1 MTRLIMV
8 LNDPTTLTAD
18 NTAHL
23 EHTRRLVRTARA
35 AGARQDRATLRAAA
49 EAWVEAE
56 RAAGAW
62 WSGSWTLG
70 ICEFEPAEA
79 GLLLLS
85 GQGLALGAGLARRV
99 LFVDGNPD
107 GSDRVRPLGGVP
119 TEELSNYCLRN
130 LAWQRL
136 LAADWRPVPPLRR
149 GRGLLRGYGQRGY
162 TLAAQVLA
170 AFAAR
175 DPLAVA
181 AAIRAAAALE
191 GSRRFSLLAYA
202 LACQARA
209 LGIDPQLP
217 AYAF

>member
-1 MTRLIMV
+1 MTRLIMP
-8 LNDPTTLTAD
+8 LNEPTMLTVAD
-18 NTAHL
+18 TAHL
-23 EHTRRLVRTARA
+23 ERRARI
-35 AGARQDRATLRAAA
+35 AGARQDRAALRAAA
-49 EAWVEAE
+49 GAWVEAE
-56 RAAGAW
+56 RGTGAW

-99 LFVDGNPD
+99 LFVDANPD
-107 GSDRVRPLGGVP
+107 GSDRVRPLGRVP
-119 TEELSNYCLRN
+119 PDELSNYALRN

-149 GRGLLRGYGQRGY
+149 GRGLLRGYGRRGY
-162 TLAAQVLA
+162 TLAARVLA